1 MRIVRIGIRRLLLVM
16 ALTPPVA
23 SLPSTVNPAP
33 LSASMPRHVIR
44 TPIAAL
50 ASDDDVYSGAAADTD
65 CWTASSMAMI
75 ILNAPLRPTPLFNTL
90 WGVAKY
96 RICADGAANRLRN
109 LNERNDSSSQQH
121 RQQQAMRLVPDLI
134 IGDLDSITDETKAY
148 YSDVRTVQVIDQDR
162 NDLDKALEAAASY
175 RRVVVFGAFGGRF
188 DQQMGSVQSLY
199 CYPDREIFLYDDT
212 SMAVLVPAGETSLF
226 LAVGATTTKCAVSEG
241 PSCGLIPIGQPVRAM
256 TTTGLQWNLNE
267 QGMHFGGLVSTSN
280 RVTDQE
286 VTIVSS
292 EPFLFTAELHC
303 GSATEWSEPT

>member
-1 MRIVRIGIRRLLLVM
+1 
-16 ALTPPVA
+16 
-23 SLPSTVNPAP
+23 
-33 LSASMPRHVIR
+33 MPRRVVR

-50 ASDDDVYSGAAADTD
+50 ASEDGAADTD
-65 CWTASSMAMI
+65 GTMASMAMI

-90 WGVAKY
+90 WGVADY

-109 LNERNDSSSQQH
+109 LNERNNASSQQEG
-121 RQQQAMRLVPDLI
+121 MRLVPDLI
-134 IGDLDSITDETKAY
+134 IGDLDSVTDETKAY

-188 DQQMGSVQSLY
+188 DQQMASIQSLY
-199 CYPDREIFLYDDT
+199 CYPEREIFLYDDT

-226 LAVGATTTKCAVSEG
+226 LAVAATTKCAVSEG
-241 PSCGLIPIGQPVRAM
+241 PSCGLIPIGQPVRSM
-256 TTTGLQWNLNE
+256 TTTGLQWNLDE
-267 QGMHFGGLVSTSN
+267 QGMQFGGLVSTSN

-286 VTIVSS
+286 VTIVST

-303 GSATEWSEPT
+303 GSATEWSEET